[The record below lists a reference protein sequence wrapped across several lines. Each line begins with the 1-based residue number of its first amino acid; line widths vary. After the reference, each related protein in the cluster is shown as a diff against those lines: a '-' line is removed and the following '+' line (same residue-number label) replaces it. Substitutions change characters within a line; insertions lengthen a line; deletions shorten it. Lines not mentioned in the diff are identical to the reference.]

1 VPFTPAHAAA
11 ALPFRNARLVLS
23 ALVVGTFAPD
33 FEFFLRLEPRGGFSH
48 TFAGVFLFTLPA
60 ALVMLWVLHR
70 WAKFGAVALMPQPL
84 RFRLTTY
91 LSSFRFGGLRR
102 FALIV
107 LSVLVGIATHV
118 AWDSF
123 THSRSWIVQ
132 HSQFLN
138 QVVHLPHV
146 HPTQVCRI
154 VQHTSTV
161 VGLAILCVWFAGWYR
176 RTPPVAPPA
185 EAISPRK
192 RTMLW
197 IVLLVLAAVCGG
209 VRFLAGAAFAGSWSH
224 LKWYLGDAILTWIAA
239 IWWQLA
245 AMGYFLKPSRD

>member
-11 ALPFRNARLVLS
+11 ALLFRRTRLVLS

-33 FEFFLRLEPRGGFSH
+33 FEFFLRLEPKGGFSH
-48 TFAGVFLFTLPA
+48 TFVGVFLFTLPS
-60 ALVMLWVLHR
+60 ALVILWVFHR
-70 WAKFGAVALMPQPL
+70 WAKHGAVALMPQPL
-84 RFRLTTY
+84 RFRLKAY

-107 LSVLVGIATHV
+107 LSVLVGIATHI

-123 THSRSWIVQ
+123 THPESWIVQ
-132 HSQFLN
+132 HSPFLN
-138 QVVHLPHV
+138 HVVHLRHV
-146 HPTQVCRI
+146 HPIQVCRI

-176 RTPPVAPPA
+176 RAPQVSRQA
-185 EAISPRK
+185 EAVSR
-192 RTMLW
+192 RQTTMLR
-197 IVLLVLAAVCGG
+197 IALPVLAAVCAG
-209 VRFLAGAAFAGSWSH
+209 VRLVVGIAFDGSCSH
-224 LKWYLGDAILTWIAA
+224 LSWYLQDGILTWVAA

-245 AMGYFLKPSRD
+245 AMGYFLEPSRD